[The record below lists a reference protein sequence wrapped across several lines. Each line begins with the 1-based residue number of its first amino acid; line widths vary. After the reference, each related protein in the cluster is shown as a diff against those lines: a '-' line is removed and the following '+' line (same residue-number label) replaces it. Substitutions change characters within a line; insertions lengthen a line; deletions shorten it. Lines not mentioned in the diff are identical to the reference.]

1 MKDLELE
8 SPAVQPDLP
17 KHEMT
22 QGNLFTHLKQEQ
34 KPVTCLGLTFP
45 NDEARRAHFT
55 ALLAEKLKDP
65 TFRAIEGFPIGK
77 DEDILALSDP
87 PYYCACPNPWL
98 GDFIKEWE
106 AAKPKWKGRYE
117 REPFAADVSEGK
129 NDPIYNAHSYHT
141 KVPHKAIM
149 RYILHYTEPGDI
161 VFDGFCGTGMTG
173 VAAQMCGDKKTVES
187 LGYKVDDKGNITD
200 PRAED
205 PKKVFSHLGARKA
218 VLNDLSP
225 VATFIAYNYNTPVD
239 VVAFEQEAKC
249 ILAEVEKEC
258 GWMYETQHVDKDG
271 KPICDVNGK
280 PILGK
285 VNCTIWSDVYLCPH
299 CKNEFIYWNVAMDS
313 ENAQIR
319 DVFNCPT
326 CHASLSKKDVEGA
339 KEMVFDEFL
348 GKVVNLPRRQP
359 VLISYSF
366 GGKSFTKKP
375 SDYDL
380 DVLMRINASKCP
392 YEVPKDRMMHAPE
405 DQEKWGNRWRANTAS
420 FAYVHHLYT
429 KRNLWVLA
437 AFNSRIAS
445 HGMRFLLTGMAS
457 RASMMNRL
465 HVNHYFFGGGGWN
478 GGYLKGA
485 IYIPSLPIE
494 TSVLAQWRDRLDSV
508 RNAYKNLRREYQI
521 TIPTESSTNRVLSSE
536 VLDYIFMDPP
546 FGANL
551 DYSELNFLW
560 ESWLKV
566 WTNNS
571 DEAIES
577 PFQGKGSIEYRRL
590 MAECFQR
597 AYESLKPG
605 RWITVEFSNT
615 SASVWNGI
623 QSALSNV
630 GFIVANVSALDKKQG
645 SFNAVTN
652 ATSVKQDLVISAY
665 KPDAEFER
673 RFKDEAATEDGVW
686 DFIRTHLEK
695 LPVSKMKMLG
705 GMAQLQVVPERDPR
719 ILFDKVVAY
728 YFRNGFPIPISA
740 KEFQEGL
747 RARFTEDDGMF
758 FLPEQ
763 HAEYLKQKAKA
774 TKLVQAELFV
784 SDESSAIA
792 WLRQKLKEKPQKIQ
806 TIQPEFMQQIQ
817 AWNRYEQQL
826 ELRVLLEQN
835 FLCYDGRGPVPNPIH
850 TYLST
855 QYHELRNLKDEDPT
869 LKAKAKDL
877 WYVPNPKDAAEVE
890 RMRERALLREYETYK
905 TARKVKTPRLEALRL
920 GFQKS
925 YEEHDYAMIVAIAK
939 KLPADVVETDEKLL
953 RYFDRAQLHLED

>member
-22 QGNLFTHLKQEQ
+22 QGNLFAHLKQEQ

-65 TFRAIEGFPIGK
+65 TFRATEGFPIGK

-106 AAKPKWKGRYE
+106 VAKPKRKGKYE

-173 VAAQMCGDKKTVES
+173 VAAQMCGDKKAVES
-187 LGYKVDDKGNITD
+187 LGYKVDEEGNITD
-200 PRAED
+200 PKAED

-225 VATFIAYNYNTPVD
+225 AATFIAYNYNTPVD
-239 VVAFEQEAKC
+239 VVAFEQEAKR

-271 KPICDVNGK
+271 KPILSMDGK
-280 PILGK
+280 PVMGK
-285 VNCTIWSDVYLCPH
+285 INHVIWSDVFTCPH
-299 CKNEFIYWNVAMDS
+299 CGREVVFWDAAVDAP
-313 ENAQIR
+313 NAQVR
-319 DVFNCPT
+319 DEFECLY
-326 CHASLSKKDVEGA
+326 CHAVLTKKSSLRTRTTVVDSVLGTAESIA
-339 KEMVFDEFL
+339 KQV
-348 GKVVNLPRRQP
+348 P
-359 VLISYSF
+359 VLIDYTAA
-366 GGKSFTKKP
+366 GKRYKKRV
-375 SDYDL
+375 DDFDL
-380 DVLMRINASKCP
+380 RLI
-392 YEVPKDRMMHAPE
+392 
-405 DQEKWGNRWRANTAS
+405 EKVDSVIEGVKSISELPPGKETSRNIPLGIRYAHQ
-420 FAYVHHLYT
+420 FFT
-429 KRNLWVLA
+429 KRNRLMMHE
-437 AFNSRIAS
+437 FNLKIGCDLRLKSLRTAVTSDVSR
-445 HGMRFLLTGMAS
+445 MA
-457 RASMMNRL
+457 R
-465 HVNHYFFGGGGWN
+465 VKIGYYFKGGGGPF
-478 GGYLKGA
+478 
-485 IYIPSLPIE
+485 IPGLAGTLYVPSISVEKRVTFALSNRINTYVRSLCSEFRRTDCMIQTLSLGE
-494 TSVLAQWRDRLDSV
+494 KKCHGRE
-508 RNAYKNLRREYQI
+508 AY
-521 TIPTESSTNRVLSSE
+521 
-536 VLDYIFMDPP
+536 DYIFIDPP
-546 FGANL
+546 FGANIN
-551 DYSELNFLW
+551 YSELNSLW
-560 ESWLKV
+560 EYLLGVKTESAP
-566 WTNNS
+566 
-571 DEAIES
+571 EAIEDS
-577 PFQGKGSIEYRRL
+577 SKDKNIWEYRKL
-590 MAECFQR
+590 MTNCLMV
-597 AYESLKPG
+597 AYNSLKPG
-605 RWITVEFSNT
+605 RWVTVEFSNT
-615 SASVWNGI
+615 SAAVWNGI
-623 QSALSNV
+623 QSALSEV
-630 GFIVANVSALDKKQG
+630 GFIIANVSSLDKKQG
-645 SFNAVTN
+645 SFKAVTTPT
-652 ATSVKQDLVISAY
+652 AVKQDLVISVY

-890 RMRERALLREYETYK
+890 KLRERALLREYETYK
-905 TARKVKTPRLEALRL
+905 TAKKVKTPRLEALRL

>member
-1 MKDLELE
+1 MKDLKFE
-8 SPAVQPDLP
+8 SHAMTPDLP
-17 KHEMT
+17 VQDQVPEDLFA
-22 QGNLFTHLKQEQ
+22 NLKKERQ
-34 KPVTCLGLTFP
+34 PVTCLGQTFP
-45 NDEARRAHFT
+45 NDVARRAHFT

-65 TFRAIEGFPIGK
+65 EFRKIEGFPIGK

-106 AAKPKWKGRYE
+106 AAKPKRKGKYE

-173 VAAQMCGDKKTVES
+173 VAAQMCGDRKTVES
-187 LGYKVDDKGNITD
+187 LGYKVDEKGNITD
-200 PRAED
+200 PKAED

-225 VATFIAYNYNTPVD
+225 AATFIAYNYNTPVD
-239 VVAFEQEAKC
+239 VVAFEREAKR

-258 GWMYETQHVDKDG
+258 GWMYETQHVENGKPVIGVDG
-271 KPICDVNGK
+271 KPVMGKINCVIWSEEFICSQCHKNFVYWDVALDTK
-280 PILGK
+280 RGK
-285 VNCTIWSDVYLCPH
+285 VLDKFNCPH
-299 CKNEFIYWNVAMDS
+299 CNAENSKTNCGHATDS
-313 ENAQIR
+313 
-319 DVFNCPT
+319 
-326 CHASLSKKDVEGA
+326 
-339 KEMVFDEFL
+339 VFDELL
-348 GKVVNLPRRQP
+348 GKNVLMPRRVP
-359 VLISYSF
+359 VLISYSV
-366 GGKSFTKKP
+366 GKKSFTKRP
-375 SDYDL
+375 DEYDL
-380 DVLMRINASKCP
+380 KIIDRVNSGECQYNLPS
-392 YEVPKDRMMHAPE
+392 DRMMHAPE
-405 DQEKWGNRWRANTAS
+405 NMEKWGNRWRAGSAS
-420 FAYVHHLYT
+420 FTNVHHVYT
-429 KRNLWVLA
+429 KRNLWVLG
-437 AFNSRIAS
+437 AFWNRVKGTKLEFI
-445 HGMRFLLTGMAS
+445 LTGIANRS
-457 RASMMNRL
+457 SLMNRL
-465 HVNHYFFGGGGWN
+465 HVHYFCFGGGGWN
-478 GGYLKGA
+478 AGYLKGA
-485 IYIPSLPIE
+485 IYVPSIPIE
-494 TSVLAQWRDRLDSV
+494 TSVIAQWSDRLSSV
-508 RNAYKNLRREYQI
+508 VRAFTGLSKCYGVL
-521 TIPTESSTNRVLSSE
+521 TATGSSTNAILQKDVC
-536 VLDYIFMDPP
+536 DYVFIDPP
-546 FGANL
+546 FGSNL
-551 DYSELNFLW
+551 DYSELSFVW
-560 ESWLKV
+560 ESWLRV
-566 WTNNS
+566 WTNNKQ
-571 DEAIES
+571 EIIES
-577 PFQGKGSIEYRRL
+577 PFQNKSVSDYRSLMKDVFDKVYEY
-590 MAECFQR
+590 
-597 AYESLKPG
+597 LKPNG
-605 RWITVEFSNT
+605 WMTIEFSNT
-615 SASVWNGI
+615 SANVWNSI
-623 QSALSNV
+623 QNALTNS
-630 GFIVANVSALDKKQG
+630 GFIIANVSALDKKQG

-665 KPDAEFER
+665 KPDADFEK
-673 RFKDEAATEDGVW
+673 RFKDEAATEEGVW

-695 LPVSKMKMLG
+695 LPVSKMKSVG
-705 GMAQLQVVPERDPR
+705 GMVHLQVVPERDPR

-792 WLRQKLKEKPQKIQ
+792 WLRQKLKEKPQKMQ

-817 AWNRYEQQL
+817 AWNKYEQEL

-855 QYHELRNLKDEDPT
+855 QYHELRNLKDEDSA

-890 RMRERALLREYETYK
+890 KMRERALLKEYETYK
-905 TARKVKTPRLEALRL
+905 TAKKIKTPRLEALRL

-925 YEEHDYAMIVAIAK
+925 YEAHDYATIVAIAK
-939 KLPADVVETDEKLL
+939 KIPSDVVETDEKLL